1 MNVGC
6 GLSAAIQQ
14 DRFNKILDLVHSGR
28 VSSVQALAREFN
40 LSASHLQHLFK
51 AHTGSRLGHILGQ
64 QRLRKAADLLIQT
77 DMSVKEIAYAV
88 GYKHPSSFIRA
99 FGRFFRSA
107 PCDYRQQEM
116 LTERRFG

>member
-6 GLSAAIQQ
+6 VLSATIQE
-14 DRFNKILDLVHSGR
+14 DRFSRILHLVQSGR
-28 VSSVQALAREFN
+28 VCSIRDLAREFN

-51 AHTGSRLGHILGQ
+51 AHTGSRLGQILGEK
-64 QRLRKAADLLIQT
+64 RLRKAADLLTQT

-88 GYKHPSSFIRA
+88 GYKHSSSFIRA
-99 FGRFFRSA
+99 FERFFRSA
-107 PCDYRQQEM
+107 PCDYRQEM